1 MNNNFLYFSNL
12 NDIHPQ
18 LNVIGAPEYEN
29 YKNGIIE
36 NFKKRS
42 LKSNTKYTTTWY
54 ERYVGVIDNNEI
66 EYSLNSS
73 GQRCD
78 EFKKTHEGKHIL
90 FAGCSITFGE
100 GLPYKKN
107 WSGYLYKK
115 INKNNNLSGY
125 YTIAYPGGGVDIV
138 INNIYKY
145 CDIYGIPDTIFLF
158 LPESS
163 RRFLWEKDRYYS
175 INSSTNKEFY
185 YETYGGIENAIYFSY
200 NHIKNLE
207 IFCNKLNVKLIWSAW
222 QEQESLMYKEMDFK
236 NYIYITNNDIINK
249 ATNYN
254 DVDNPYYKIA
264 RDNAHPGILFS
275 DGLSNIFLEKMNEIS
290 IF

>member
-36 NFKKRS
+36 NFEKKS

-100 GLPYKKN
+100 GLPILLNTSLNIKGQPLLN
-107 WSGYLYKK
+107 DE
-115 INKNNNLSGY
+115 N
-125 YTIAYPGGGVDIV
+125 DIV
-138 INNIYKY
+138 N
-145 CDIYGIPDTIFLF
+145 
-158 LPESS
+158 
-163 RRFLWEKDRYYS
+163 WEKEYDS
-175 INSSTNKEFY
+175 K
-185 YETYGGIENAIYFSY
+185 
-200 NHIKNLE
+200 
-207 IFCNKLNVKLIWSAW
+207 
-222 QEQESLMYKEMDFK
+222 
-236 NYIYITNNDIINK
+236 II
-249 ATNYN
+249 
-254 DVDNPYYKIA
+254 
-264 RDNAHPGILFS
+264 R
-275 DGLSNIFLEKMNEIS
+275 
-290 IF
+290 